1 MTSTPSPP
9 SPDEWLAGFSAK
21 LDEIQARTSA
31 LEHDPAAATTE
42 SDGEVSV
49 AVAPTGALV
58 GLTIEDAA
66 WRGSGAALAERIL
79 DLARTARRTAAEDL
93 ARTLGADSA
102 AVEMIIGADGIGT
115 ERPDDD
121 DFANERIF
129 GGENDR

>member
-1 MTSTPSPP
+1 
-9 SPDEWLAGFSAK
+9 
-21 LDEIQARTSA
+21 
-31 LEHDPAAATTE
+31 
-42 SDGEVSV
+42 
-49 AVAPTGALV
+49 VAPTGALV

-66 WRGSGAALAERIL
+66 WQGSGAALAERIL